1 MVGVGRV
8 VTVAMSAG
16 VTVAAALTEAVGNPA
31 VVTTV
36 AGVTVG
42 ATTITG
48 CAIATVAVMV
58 AEATA
63 AGTMSEA
70 WGSVAVV
77 VTELGLTDAAPL
89 TVGPGRLTVTVTVA
103 GVTVVPAASPS
114 HIDLP
119 GLAPGSSTSMLTDWL
134 PCPPVVARLAAIRH
148 SNRSLVAPVDGS
160 HVPVVAVFSPVPVNA
175 DSAWTRVSK
184 SDVSPALTRAKWP
197 ADPPK
202 VSRP

>member
-8 VTVAMSAG
+8 ITVAMSAG

-48 CAIATVAVMV
+48 CGIATVAEMV
-58 AEATA
+58 AGATA
-63 AGTMSEA
+63 AGIMSEA
-70 WGSVAVV
+70 WGSVVVV
-77 VTELGLTDAAPL
+77 VTAVGLTDAAAA
-89 TVGPGRLTVTVTVA
+89 TVGPGRATVAVTVA

-119 GLAPGSSTSMLTDWL
+119 GLAPGSSTSMVIDWL
-134 PCPPVVARLAAIRH
+134 PCPPVAVRRAAITH
-148 SNRSLVAPVDGS
+148 SKSSVVAPAEGS
-160 HVPVVAVFSPVPVNA
+160 QVPVVAVFSPVPEKAPSVC
-175 DSAWTRVSK
+175 SRVSW
-184 SDVSPALTRAKWP
+184 ST
-197 ADPPK
+197 PPELFLPK
-202 VSRP
+202 